1 MSGRAAVV
9 SIKDRISARRDAARA
24 RIRPETLQSL
34 DRQALLALQE
44 NVGFGS
50 EWGVPTIPLDW
61 VQPGHQQALGQRRI
75 DFRTWLP
82 ASISGTDLE
91 LARLALTRM
100 SLLHWLVPRMAGRS
114 LLPSVST
121 WRKHQRCNVL
131 LAGRALARPGEGLF
145 ARLTARDFEAVWGD
159 RAEAAAQGWTE
170 YGERGLWSDLPR
182 LGEACSLTVEPD
194 RLGEPEGENSLSGG
208 RPFTPYP
215 DSFTAELGWRVAW
228 IVEVAGPLLLRRAED
243 VFDVME
249 VPSSS
254 AEPLT
259 RKGLARKLGYER
271 NKRFHTFDW
280 QSAPVMPFQ
289 LHMKAKS
296 GEAVS
301 WPPKNFGELKIWL
314 SVLQKAHLVVLL
326 LSMGSRAG
334 ETHSLRQDALVEG
347 AELDRVTGRT
357 YKLVFAEEGELRDW
371 PVPAVGA
378 QAVRQQAALAAL
390 IKREGRR
397 LAPQLPQGDNL
408 WVRLGHG
415 EEDTTL
421 GDELRTPA
429 SALVKSLVEHLGLEQ
444 GLVGDERIHAHRFRK
459 TLARLVALAI
469 VGAPKILMD
478 LFGHKSIEMTLSYIL
493 SDPALRAEV
502 EEVAK
507 AQTIMFAE
515 RAIDHAEAN
524 GGPAAPVLQQAV
536 TAAKAQQGKD
546 TFGVADRREL
556 AEVLTLGGRSFQ
568 LVREGVL
575 CIKQPHQ
582 AGACNKKVGKPE
594 PSRCRGRC
602 DFRLEDAFLRDD
614 VDRALAQAVH
624 DYEEAQANDEPV
636 QAELWAGQVL
646 ANLPRFEDLRQRWSA
661 HPTVAAILQAQPVTS
676 L

>member
-1 MSGRAAVV
+1 MSAKAAVV
-9 SIKDRISARRDAARA
+9 SIKDRIDARRDAARA
-24 RIRPETLQSL
+24 RIRPETIQFL

-44 NVGFGS
+44 NVGFGNR
-50 EWGVPTIPLDW
+50 WGVPTIPLDW
-61 VQPGHQQALGQRRI
+61 VQPGHQQALGHRRV
-75 DFRTWLP
+75 DFQTWLP
-82 ASISGTDLE
+82 AGISDTDLE

-121 WRKHQRCNVL
+121 WRKHLRCNTL
-131 LAGRALARPGEGLF
+131 LAGRALARPGEGFF
-145 ARLTARDFEAVWGD
+145 ARLTSRDFEAVWGD
-159 RAEAAAQGWTE
+159 RAEAAAQGWAE

-182 LGEACSLTVEPD
+182 LGETCSATVEPD
-194 RLGEPEGENSLSGG
+194 RLGEPEGENSPSGG

-228 IVEVAGPLLLRRAED
+228 IVEVAGPLLLRCAED
-243 VFDVME
+243 VFNVMGVPSDSSETLTRE
-249 VPSSS
+249 VP
-254 AEPLT
+254 
-259 RKGLARKLGYER
+259 ARKLGYER
-271 NKRFHTFDW
+271 NKRFRIFGW
-280 QSAPVMPFQ
+280 QLAPVMPFQ

-296 GEAVS
+296 GDAVS

-347 AELDRVTGRT
+347 AELDRAAGRT

-371 PVPAVGA
+371 PVPTVGA
-378 QAVRQQAALAAL
+378 QALRQQAALAAL

-444 GLVGDERIHAHRFRK
+444 ALVGDERIHAHRFRK

-515 RAIDHAEAN
+515 RAIDHADAN

-536 TAAKAQQGKD
+536 TAAKAKRGQD
-546 TFGVADRREL
+546 TFGVADRRQL
-556 AEVLTLGGRSFQ
+556 AEVLTLGGRNFQ

-582 AGACNKKVGKPE
+582 AGACNKKVGRPE
-594 PSRCRGRC
+594 PSRCRGGC
-602 DFRLEDAFLRDD
+602 DFRLEDAFLHDD

-646 ANLPRFEDLRQRWSA
+646 ANLPRFEDLRQKWAA
-661 HPTVAAILQAQPVTS
+661 HPTVAAILQTQRITS
-676 L
+676 P